1 MTDSKKNAPEVL
13 WVPEDLILLFG
24 GNGIERR
31 SRENDSRSGQK
42 LSTSLFTRLASDQ
55 REDPW

>member
-1 MTDSKKNAPEVL
+1 MTGSKKNAPQVL
-13 WVPEDLILLFG
+13 RVPEDLILLFG

-31 SRENDSRSGQK
+31 SRKNDSQSGQK

-55 REDPW
+55 REDLW